1 MENAE
6 LLSDAVTEPTTKPK
20 RGAKKTEAVA
30 VVVPVE
36 PKQEEPVEVAA
47 VVAPV
52 KSTVQAPKQ
61 QKPKKYRPPVIPA
74 RMPIKTMI

>member
-1 MENAE
+1 
-6 LLSDAVTEPTTKPK
+6 
-20 RGAKKTEAVA
+20 
-30 VVVPVE
+30 VE